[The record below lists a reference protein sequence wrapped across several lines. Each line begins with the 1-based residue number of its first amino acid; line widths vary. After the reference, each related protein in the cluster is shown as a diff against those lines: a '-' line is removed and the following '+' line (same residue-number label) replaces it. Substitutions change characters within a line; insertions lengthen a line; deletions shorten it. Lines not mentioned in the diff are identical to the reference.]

1 LAVLLAASGS
11 AVGAQ
16 SFATRGTVAIK
27 YPERETTSVELIG
40 TSLNPRVEGKAEVRR
55 TESRTRIKLKVER
68 LDHPQALGSFYTT
81 YVLWAIAPEGQAD
94 NLGELLVLAGGEREI
109 DVTTPY
115 QTFGLILT
123 AEPHGM
129 VRLPSPAIVAENA
142 LRKHTKGMITAS
154 QIEYRGDA
162 GVFYVI
168 GRGVRDEIVPDYNT
182 PLLVLGARRAV
193 TIARR
198 AGAEEYADSELRQA
212 EVKLEALE
220 SIWPR
225 SNEKIFSGEARDVM
239 RLAERARGLAVER
252 REQAQLDAERR
263 AADRTIASARSDA
276 EQARDAAERAAAQAS
291 RYRLAL
297 EQTENELSAARR
309 RLDQAQSEA
318 ERARA
323 NEEVARL
330 QAERAKL
337 ASEQAQRERDE
348 ARKQLFV
355 SISEILEARNEAR
368 GLIISLSDVLF
379 DFNKASLKP
388 GAREKLSK
396 LAGILL
402 AYRAAYRMEIEGHTD
417 SIGSDEYNLR
427 LSEARASSVRDYL
440 LGAGIPADRVAAVRG
455 LGKTMPVATND
466 KPEGRQMNRRVEII
480 IADLD
485 NTDR

>member
-1 LAVLLAASGS
+1 
-11 AVGAQ
+11 
-16 SFATRGTVAIK
+16 
-27 YPERETTSVELIG
+27 
-40 TSLNPRVEGKAEVRR
+40 
-55 TESRTRIKLKVER
+55 
-68 LDHPQALGSFYTT
+68 
-81 YVLWAIAPEGQAD
+81 
-94 NLGELLVLAGGEREI
+94 
-109 DVTTPY
+109 
-115 QTFGLILT
+115 
-123 AEPHGM
+123 
-129 VRLPSPAIVAENA
+129 
-142 LRKHTKGMITAS
+142 MITAS

-263 AADRTIASARSDA
+263 AADRTIARARSDA

-337 ASEQAQRERDE
+337 ASESETRPANSCLFQSRRFSKRET
-348 ARKQLFV
+348 K
-355 SISEILEARNEAR
+355 
-368 GLIISLSDVLF
+368 
-379 DFNKASLKP
+379 
-388 GAREKLSK
+388 
-396 LAGILL
+396 
-402 AYRAAYRMEIEGHTD
+402 H
-417 SIGSDEYNLR
+417 
-427 LSEARASSVRDYL
+427 
-440 LGAGIPADRVAAVRG
+440 AD
-455 LGKTMPVATND
+455 
-466 KPEGRQMNRRVEII
+466 
-480 IADLD
+480 
-485 NTDR
+485 